1 MENIEIGAIYR
12 HFKGNEYIVIAIGK
26 NTETEEEMVVYS
38 PIDDK
43 SKVWIR
49 PIKMWNEII
58 DQENNTRRFEKV
70 EK

>member
-49 PIKMWNEII
+49 PIKMWNEIV

>member
-38 PIDDK
+38 PINDM

-49 PIKMWNEII
+49 PIKMWDEII

>member
-38 PIDDK
+38 PIDDM

>member
-12 HFKGNEYIVIAIGK
+12 HFKGNEYIVIAVGT
-26 NTETEEEMVVYS
+26 NTESEETMVVYS
-38 PIDDK
+38 PTNDK

-49 PIKMWNEII
+49 PIKMWNDIV
-58 DQENNTRRFEKV
+58 DQEKNVKRFEKV

>member
-38 PIDDK
+38 PIDDM
-43 SKVWIR
+43 SKGWIR

>member
-12 HFKGNEYIVIAIGK
+12 HFKGNEYTVITIGK

-38 PIDDK
+38 PVNNP
-43 SKVWIR
+43 SLVWIR
-49 PIKMWNEII
+49 PATMWFDII
-58 DQENNTRRFEKV
+58 DQEKNIRRFEKV